1 MTKDVG
7 GIKNPKVEE
16 TIYQFTVLDLDGAEV
31 KLSEYSGFV
40 CIIVNTASKWGKATE
55 NFVQLQEIYER
66 YQERGLRILAFP
78 SASFLQEPKK
88 NDKIRDFVETFD
100 VTYDVFAKVRVACCG
115 RDALF
120 TFLAQKLGR
129 CRWNFTKYLIDKKG
143 VPRMRFGLKR
153 PPVDMIKDIERLL
166 NESSRTT

>member
-31 KLSEYSGFV
+31 KLSEYSGF
-40 CIIVNTASKWGKATE
+40 
-55 NFVQLQEIYER
+55 LQEIYER